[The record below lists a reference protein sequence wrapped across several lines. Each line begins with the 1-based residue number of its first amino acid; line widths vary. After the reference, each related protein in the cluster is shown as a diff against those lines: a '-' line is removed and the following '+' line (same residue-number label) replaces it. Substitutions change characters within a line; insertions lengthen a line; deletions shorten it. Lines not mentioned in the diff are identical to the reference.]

1 MTTTSRCFDVRTGGA
16 SRPPSDVGCRSFD
29 KASLRYCL
37 AVDSLRLAFLP
48 HRATDKDFGR
58 ELATSVEDESQKR
71 SAVPCLAI
79 WAEIRLSKR
88 TSKKSERD

>member
-1 MTTTSRCFDVRTGGA
+1 MNGEHVDRRRASAVVRSTRDHYA
-16 SRPPSDVGCRSFD
+16 TVLPF
-29 KASLRYCL
+29 
-37 AVDSLRLAFLP
+37 DSLRLAFLP
-48 HRATDKDFGR
+48 HRAKDKDFGR
-58 ELATSVEDESQKR
+58 ELATSVEDESQRR